1 MEKSNCLT
9 SLVVL
14 IIVLPYV
21 NATLSRPKA
30 AKHFVLVHKACHG
43 AWSWYKIIA
52 LMKSSGHNVT
62 ALDLGASGINSKQ
75 AAEITH
81 FSDFLSPLIEF
92 MTSLPAHKNVVL
104 VGHSIGGLA
113 ISKAMELFPEKI
125 SGAVFVA
132 GLMPGPNINA
142 STVYIELCNAV
153 VSKLDNRVI
162 YDKGP
167 SNPPT
172 FILGPKYLASNV
184 YQQSPIEDLALATT
198 LVREIFFYSVEDVSN
213 EIILSRK
220 RYGSIRRAFV
230 VTPEDKLLKKEFQQL
245 MIERNP
251 PDEVKEIQGADHM
264 VMMSK
269 PHELFKFLLRFAD
282 KGLTH
287 VSVASV

>member
-1 MEKSNCLT
+1 
-9 SLVVL
+9 
-14 IIVLPYV
+14 
-21 NATLSRPKA
+21 
-30 AKHFVLVHKACHG
+30 
-43 AWSWYKIIA
+43 
-52 LMKSSGHNVT
+52 
-62 ALDLGASGINSKQ
+62 
-75 AAEITH
+75 
-81 FSDFLSPLIEF
+81 

-113 ISKAMELFPEKI
+113 ISKAMELFPGKI

-142 STVYIELCNAV
+142 STVYIEVPNFH
-153 VSKLDNRVI
+153 I
-162 YDKGP
+162 
-167 SNPPT
+167 
-172 FILGPKYLASNV
+172 
-184 YQQSPIEDLALATT
+184 PIFSH
-198 LVREIFFYSVEDVSN
+198 EIICYAMQCVEDVSN

-287 VSVASV
+287 VSVATV